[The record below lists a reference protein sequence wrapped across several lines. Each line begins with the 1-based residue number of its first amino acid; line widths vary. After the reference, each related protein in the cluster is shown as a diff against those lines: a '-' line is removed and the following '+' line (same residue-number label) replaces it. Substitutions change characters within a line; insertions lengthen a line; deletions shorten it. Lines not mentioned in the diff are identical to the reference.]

1 MAKRDYYEVLGV
13 SKTATDQEIKS
24 AFRKLAK
31 KYHPDVCKDP
41 DGAEKFKEAQEAYAV
56 LSDAGRRKT
65 YDQFGHAAFEQ
76 GGPGNAGGYSAGGYD
91 FSGFDFSSI
100 FDEIFGRSDSN
111 FSSFGFEDLFGGGSR
126 RKSSRDKNGRD
137 VGYLLEI
144 TFDEAVFGC
153 KKDIEIEVTDNC
165 PECDGMGGHGEETC
179 SVCNGTGSEVK
190 QASTMF
196 GTFQTRTTC
205 HACGGAGRTFTETC
219 KKCRGT
225 GQVKVDKTITITVP
239 KGIDDGEQL
248 RISGKGEA
256 GSNGGANGDLYIEF
270 RVKSHPLYTRK
281 GNDIYVDLPV
291 TICDLVMGATKE
303 IKTLDGYVDLK
314 IPSGS
319 SSGDILKIKGKG
331 IDTGSWKNGDF
342 YITLK
347 LITPTK
353 LTREQKDL
361 FERLSDTDLENY
373 KEFSDFEKLNK

>member
-13 SKTATDQEIKS
+13 SKTATEAEIKS

-76 GGPGNAGGYSAGGYD
+76 GGPGNAGGYSSGGYD

-100 FDEIFGRSDSN
+100 FDEIFGRSDNS
-111 FSSFGFEDLFGGGSR
+111 FSSFGFDDLFGGG
-126 RKSSRDKNGRD
+126 RKKSNRAKNGRD

-144 TFDEAVFGC
+144 SFEEAIYGC

-179 SVCNGTGSEVK
+179 SVCNGTGSEIK
-190 QASTMF
+190 QTSTMF

-205 HACGGAGRTFTETC
+205 HACGGIGRTFKETC
-219 KKCRGT
+219 KNCRGT
-225 GQVKVDKTITITVP
+225 GKVKVEKTITITVP
-239 KGIDDGEQL
+239 KGIDNGEQL

-256 GSNGGANGDLYIEF
+256 GTNGGANGDLYIEF
-270 RVKSHPLYTRK
+270 RVKTHPLYTRK
-281 GNDIYVDLPV
+281 DNDIYIDLPV
-291 TICDLVMGATKE
+291 TICDLVLGCVKE

-342 YITLK
+342 YVTLK

-361 FERLSDTDLENY
+361 FEELSDTDLENY
-373 KEFSDFEKLNK
+373 KEFSEFEKLNK